1 MKVLKILLVLAA
13 IYVGI
18 VVVFESLLGYA
29 QPQNDGT
36 LVISITDDAGESN
49 NRVLSRLELDG
60 KTYVAVNHW
69 PRAWYNNALARPA
82 VKVNYNGATTDHMA
96 VPVSDA
102 EHSRLQSTHPV
113 PTPMRFLM
121 GFAPRHFLRL
131 DPTRS

>member
-1 MKVLKILLVLAA
+1 MKILKIVLILAL

-18 VVVFESLLGYA
+18 VVAFESLLGYA

-49 NRVLSRLELDG
+49 DRVLSRLELDG

-69 PRAWYNNALARPA
+69 PRAWYNNALERPG
-82 VKVNYNGATTDHMA
+82 VKVNYDGATADYVA
-96 VPVSDA
+96 IKVSDA
-102 EHSRLQSTHPV
+102 EHDRLQATHPV
-113 PTPMRFLM
+113 PIPMRFLM

-131 DPTRS
+131 DPRS